1 MSQVGS
7 GWEALS
13 GEVDTSVKVMILR
26 GCKDLGVWK
35 VEEAE
40 CHMHVLFLKFDSYVV
55 SQP

>member
-13 GEVDTSVKVMILR
+13 GEVDTSVKAMILR

-35 VEEAE
+35 VEETE

-55 SQP
+55 LQS